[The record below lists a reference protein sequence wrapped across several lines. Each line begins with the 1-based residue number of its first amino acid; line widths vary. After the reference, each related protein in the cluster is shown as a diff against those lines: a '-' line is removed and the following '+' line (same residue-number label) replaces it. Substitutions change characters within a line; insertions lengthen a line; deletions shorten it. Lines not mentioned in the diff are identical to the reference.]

1 MKKITLA
8 TVVLMAVMMNM
19 AFASQKRKVL
29 IIGIDG
35 VRSDAMQKA
44 NTPNIDA
51 LIASGFYTYDS
62 WHCGITVSGP
72 SWSTIFTGVW
82 FPKHGVT
89 DNSYAGSRFS
99 TYPYYAKRV
108 KEIKPSLYAAQV
120 VDWAPMS
127 TQVTNDGFDTK
138 IVRTEGDCAA
148 VAAAAQTQLLN
159 ANLDAITVYFAK
171 PDNIGHG
178 SGFSPANPAYMAAIH
193 EVDSFIGRVMTTLKS
208 RPGYATEDWLVLITT
223 DHGGNGTSHGGNTDA
238 ERHIWWIASG
248 TDVISRQVSA
258 ADPGSYNM
266 SSNPVVPAKLALAP
280 VQADIAVTAMH
291 HLMYDAADLSLRP
304 ENQVAW
310 KLDGKSWLDS
320 MKRTTVTPPTGTSVK
335 ETESREL
342 NVKIYPN
349 PSTGLFTFWFE
360 GQSQVVSYTVYNE
373 AGKMVKVEGSVTMD
387 NKLNIDLAD
396 QANGAYFIQIRCGNT
411 SITRTV
417 ILNK

>member
-1 MKKITLA
+1 MKKLTIATLVLLAAIT
-8 TVVLMAVMMNM
+8 NM
-19 AFASQKRKVL
+19 ALASQKRKVL

-35 VRSDAMQKA
+35 VRSDALQTA

-89 DNSYAGSRFS
+89 DNSYAGSHFDA
-99 TYPYYAKRV
+99 YPYYAKRV
-108 KEIKPSLYAAQV
+108 KEIKPSLYATQV

-127 TQVTNDGFDTK
+127 TKVTNDGYDVK
-138 IVRTEGDCAA
+138 VVRTENDCAA

-159 ANLDAITVYFAK
+159 PNLDAFTLYFAK
-171 PDNIGHG
+171 VDNIGHS

-208 RPGYATEDWLVLITT
+208 RPTYTSEDWLVLITT
-223 DHGGNGTSHGGNTDA
+223 DHGGNGTSHGGNADV

-248 TDVISRQVSA
+248 TGIISRQVLAS
-258 ADPGSYNM
+258 DPGSYNM
-266 SSNPVVPAKLALAP
+266 SANPVIPSKLILAP

-291 HLMYDAADLSLRP
+291 HLMYDASDLSLRP
-304 ENQVAW
+304 ENQAAW

-320 MKRTTVTPPTGTSVK
+320 MKRSTPPGTGIQDADPAFATG
-335 ETESREL
+335 
-342 NVKIYPN
+342 VKIYPN
-349 PSTGLFTFWFE
+349 PSTGLFTFWFDA
-360 GQSQVVSYTVYNE
+360 QNQPVAYMVFNE
-373 AGKMVKVEGSVTMD
+373 AGQIVKSESGLNIDS
-387 NKLNIDLAD
+387 KLNIDLAD
-396 QANGAYFIQIRCGNT
+396 QYNGAYFIRLQCG
-411 SITRTV
+411 SQVMTRKV